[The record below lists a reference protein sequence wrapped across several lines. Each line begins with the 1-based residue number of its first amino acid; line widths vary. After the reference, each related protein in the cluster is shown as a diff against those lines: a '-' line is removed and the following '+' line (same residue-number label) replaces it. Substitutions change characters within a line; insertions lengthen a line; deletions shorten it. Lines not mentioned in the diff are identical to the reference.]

1 MKSKIILVTGASS
14 GIGFQTAQILAN
26 QGNTVIAAARRTE
39 LMQPL
44 EKHGVTV
51 IRLDVCDDQ
60 SIQQCVN
67 AIVERHGRIDV
78 LVNNA
83 GYGYFGAIETVPM
96 EEARRQLEVNV
107 FGLARLCQ
115 LVLPAMR
122 AQGRG
127 RIVNTSSVA
136 GKATLR
142 FGGWYNVSKYSVEA
156 FSDALRMEVSD
167 FGINVSLIEPGGI
180 KTEWGFIA
188 ADHLKESAKGGAYEA
203 QATKTAEGM
212 RKQYSGNMMS
222 DPKVISKAISKA
234 VNARRPK
241 TRYLIGFMAK
251 PMVWMHTIL
260 PTRWF
265 DYIMKH
271 AS

>member
-1 MKSKIILVTGASS
+1 MSKVILITGASS
-14 GIGFQTAQILAN
+14 GIGFTTAKSLAE
-26 QGNTVIAAARRTE
+26 QGHKVYGAARRVEKMEELKQYGVTPIKMDVTSEESVNEAVEQVIAA
-39 LMQPL
+39 
-44 EKHGVTV
+44 EK
-51 IRLDVCDDQ
+51 
-60 SIQQCVN
+60 
-67 AIVERHGRIDV
+67 RIDV

-83 GYGYFGAIETVPM
+83 GYGSYGAVEDVSID
-96 EEARRQLEVNV
+96 EARRQFEVNV
-107 FGLARLCQ
+107 FGLAILTKK
-115 LVLPAMR
+115 VLPYMR
-122 AQGRG
+122 EQHSGT
-127 RIVNTSSVA
+127 II
-136 GKATLR
+136 
-142 FGGWYNVSKYSVEA
+142 NVSSMGGRLTTYFGAWYHATKYAVEA

-203 QATKTAEGM
+203 QATKTAEGI
-212 RKQYSGNMMS
+212 RRQYSGNMMS

-265 DYIMKH
+265 DYIVKH